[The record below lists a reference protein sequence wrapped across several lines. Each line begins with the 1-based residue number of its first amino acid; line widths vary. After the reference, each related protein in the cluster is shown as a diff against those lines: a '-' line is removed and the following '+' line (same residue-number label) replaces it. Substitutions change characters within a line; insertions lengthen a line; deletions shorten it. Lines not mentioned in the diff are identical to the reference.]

1 MNIRTGLLVGA
12 ALWVMLA
19 AASPAEAKTAHKMAP
34 SSSSETT
41 QLKQE
46 VEELK
51 GEVRELESRLNAQA
65 QSQQQTQAQAQAAQA
80 AAQAAQTQAAS
91 AQTTAQAAQTQ
102 ADNNST
108 EIKTI
113 PTTVEKEAK
122 ASKGGWWNNGW
133 WGDTKVG
140 VTMFSDFSYIDNYN
154 AKGNT
159 AQTGVGFDIKRL
171 YLIVDHRFNNTYS
184 FEAVTDFTY
193 DNNSTVP
200 IPCIKPGTPVGCTN
214 LVPSNTPGGANTA
227 GGIKSTQLYIK
238 KAYIQA
244 NYFEGFN
251 VRLGGADLPWV
262 PFVESLY
269 PYRFA
274 EKMLIDRTGYGTTTD
289 WGLHVFGDF
298 LNKIVSYQFS
308 LVDGEGYK
316 QPAIGNQNRTQA
328 MDFEGRVSAT
338 YMHVTA
344 AVGGYD
350 GKLGNAVYG
359 VNTFQNA
366 ERFDALLYYGDHHVR
381 IGAEYLW
388 ARYWKDVTQINPLKT
403 NETNGYSLFAS
414 YDFTS
419 LLSSIGNPN
428 ISVFGKYE
436 WLKPTANTG
445 PWLTNNYFNVGVDY
459 KPINQLD
466 VALVFKRDLV
476 FNGVFTDSN
485 GTIGIPTG
493 VIPGPGAG
501 RGTYDEIGVFT
512 QVKF

>member
-1 MNIRTGLLVGA
+1 MRTRFALVAGA
-12 ALWVMLA
+12 ALGVLLA
-19 AASPAEAKTAHKMAP
+19 AAGPAGAKTPKKAATA
-34 SSSSETT
+34 SETAV
-41 QLKQE
+41 LKQE

-51 GEVRELESRLNAQA
+51 GEVRDLEARLNAQA
-65 QSQQQTQAQAQAAQA
+65 QTQQQTQAQAQAAAA
-80 AAQAAQTQAAS
+80 AAQAAQSQAAT
-91 AQTTAQAAQTQ
+91 AQTAAQAAQTQ

-133 WGDTKVG
+133 WGDTKIG

-159 AQTGVGFDIKRL
+159 AQTGLGFDIKRL
-171 YLIVDHRFNNTYS
+171 YLIVDHKFNNTYS

-200 IPCIKPGTPVGCTN
+200 IPCVKPGTPVGCTS

-238 KAYIQA
+238 KAYLQA
-244 NYFEGFN
+244 NYADAFN
-251 VRLGGADLPWV
+251 IQLGGADMPWV
-262 PFVESLY
+262 PFLESLY

-274 EKMLIDRTGYGTTTD
+274 EKVLIDRTNFGTSAD
-289 WGLHVFGDF
+289 WGLFFYGNLF
-298 LNKIVSYQFS
+298 QKIVSYRIAV
-308 LVDGEGYK
+308 VDGEGYK
-316 QPAIGNQNRTQA
+316 QPAIGNQNRTHT
-328 MDFEGRVSAT
+328 MDFEGRLSAT
-338 YMHVTA
+338 YDHFTA
-344 AVGGYD
+344 AVGGYN
-350 GKLGNAVYG
+350 GKLGNSVYG
-359 VNTFQNA
+359 VDTFQNA
-366 ERFDALLYYGDHHVR
+366 ERFDALLFYDNYHAKF
-381 IGAEYLW
+381 GAEYLW
-388 ARYWKDVTQINPLKT
+388 ARYWKDVTQPNPLKT
-403 NETNGYSLFAS
+403 NETSGYSLFAS

-419 LLSSIGNPN
+419 MLGAWGHPN
-428 ISVFGKYE
+428 ISIFGKYE
-436 WLKPTANTG
+436 WLKPSANTG

-476 FNGVFTDSN
+476 FNSVFTDAN